1 MTSLDTLASV
11 IDSAEQTLN
20 ESSIADSA
28 SITSLLTQVE
38 KELALL
44 EPALES
50 LHKLQQL
57 LHETRQKKQR
67 LVSLRLSLQSLL
79 STQQTPSLPHNALH
93 NGVTPLLPR
102 YSEGTMGTAM
112 ARFGTF
118 YPDKAFEA
126 AKTSLPRRDSINYEL
141 FRGLVFAGGQ
151 ATTQQLLD
159 YLVEHQVRMPNS
171 GDTFEDVGLTQIS
184 SRINY
189 LIRKGLAESVGRGQF
204 RLTVGWESAL
214 SESAAL

>member
-1 MTSLDTLASV
+1 MTSLDSLATV
-11 IDSAEQTLN
+11 LESAEISLN
-20 ESSIADSA
+20 ESSIADST
-28 SITSLLTQVE
+28 SIGSLLDQVE
-38 KELALL
+38 RELQLL

-50 LHKLQQL
+50 LNKLQQL
-57 LHETRQKKQR
+57 LQDTRLKKQR

-79 STQQTPSLPHNALH
+79 STQQSTPLPHYLDGNTL
-93 NGVTPLLPR
+93 G
-102 YSEGTMGTAM
+102 MM
-112 ARFGTF
+112 AHRGSHATENPNRFSTF

-126 AKTSLPRRDSINYEL
+126 AKTLLPRRDSINYEL

-159 YLVEHQVRMPNS
+159 YLVEHQIRMPSS
-171 GDTFEDVGLTQIS
+171 GETFEEVGLTQIS

-204 RLTVGWESAL
+204 RLTVGWESSL
-214 SESAAL
+214 SDAVSV